1 MIYILI
7 GIPITLILLTDLGS
21 VFTRFLKFIYAFL
34 YVLYSDGYFDRFLRA
49 FKRRKFPSPFWILS
63 IFSFKSNKSKHN
75 SKQANDKKKSTPNN
89 SDVDTDTEDV
99 FNEKENDELAN
110 KRSLSPKNERSSF
123 QTLVVIALNC
133 LEQTDDAFDLSFTV
147 LFGLV
152 FIYLSLGA
160 IVSSRMFDWPLFDGY
175 YYSLIVLTKISAGS
189 SAVQDT
195 KYMILSFFYA
205 LIGLAFF
212 TLTIQNLQEKIRQ
225 LLIRSG
231 QNIIDEIIKFA
242 NQLGY
247 RWSFDYNLNDFAKA
261 NNVMFA
267 APLTSSSLNKKGNS
281 KSGLLSSASDQEEEL
296 FSAAASFSS
305 KHKGH
310 NYSSFGSAKYRSHSM
325 NPQALRR
332 RANKKLSVLK
342 DRGELKLLA
351 GGYKY
356 RDVEKCDKQ
365 TQITTL
371 LSSKFKF
378 DFSKRN
384 SFSDSTQSLPT
395 MFESPPSAIGSLP
408 TLLTTVASIK
418 PNNTRQIA
426 SRPEE
431 VDPIIDDPYK
441 SDLLEKEKENIEN
454 ATTNEE
460 TQAKLKTIVE
470 NKDTPETT
478 FTLKVPRKIEADM
491 KSDKIISDTNSFSV
505 RRSRFNSETPSS
517 AASAAAARVAQLS
530 ATANASAS
538 LSAKTPS
545 ASSSS
550 AGANSSLSKF
560 RSNRFS

>member
-21 VFTRFLKFIYAFL
+21 VCTRFLKFNYAFL

-49 FKRRKFPSPFWILS
+49 FKRRRFPSPFWFFS
-63 IFSFKSNKSKHN
+63 IFSFKSNKSKHNN

-89 SDVDTDTEDV
+89 SEVDTDTEDV
-99 FNEKENDELAN
+99 FNSNNETESDELAK
-110 KRSLSPKNERSSF
+110 KRGLSPRNERSSF
-123 QTLVVIALNC
+123 QTLVIIALNC

-160 IVSSRMFDWPLFDGY
+160 IVSSRIFDWPLFDGY

-195 KYMILSFFYA
+195 RYMIISFFYVM
-205 LIGLAFF
+205 IGLSFF

-231 QNIIDEIIKFA
+231 QNIVDEIIKFA

-261 NNVMFA
+261 NTIMISA
-267 APLTSSSLNKKGNS
+267 TPSSTLNKKANS
-281 KSGLLSSASDQEEEL
+281 KSGGLLSSASDQEEEL
-296 FSAAASFSS
+296 FGSVAAASSGFSS
-305 KHKGH
+305 KHKG
-310 NYSSFGSAKYRSHSM
+310 YASSGSAKYRSHSM

-332 RANKKLSVLK
+332 RGKKLSSFK
-342 DRGELKLLA
+342 ERGELKLNY
-351 GGYKY
+351 GYKY
-356 RDVEKCDKQ
+356 RGDRDVEKCDKQ

-384 SFSDSTQSLPT
+384 SFSESTQSLPT
-395 MFESPPSAIGSLP
+395 MFESPPSAMGSLP
-408 TLLTTVASIK
+408 SLITTVASVK
-418 PNNTRQIA
+418 PNNTRQVQETK
-426 SRPEE
+426 PEE
-431 VDPIIDDPYK
+431 VDPIIDDPVGFIK
-441 SDLLEKEKENIEN
+441 PEKIDSTS
-454 ATTNEE
+454 TTSSEE
-460 TQAKLKTIVE
+460 PLSRLKTIDE
-470 NKDTPETT
+470 NNKDSAEAS
-478 FTLKVPRKIEADM
+478 FTLRVPRKFEADM
-491 KSDKIISDTNSFSV
+491 RSDKIISDTNSFSV
-505 RRSRFNSETPSS
+505 RRSRFNSVATPPSS
-517 AASAAAARVAQLS
+517 AASAAAK
-530 ATANASAS
+530 T
-538 LSAKTPS
+538 TPS
-545 ASSSS
+545 ASSTSTNTSS
-550 AGANSSLSKF
+550 NLSKF